1 MPPSPAHGG
10 GRARPAHGR
19 ARQRRLAGPHPRLV
33 PASVAAS
40 WPRGSP
46 GASPASLA
54 GARFPRL
61 AGPRPPPPA
70 WPRLQAARCGGGGWP
85 ARRPA
90 HGRARPRRRLAAAC
104 RPAAARA
111 SRGSPP
117 PSPPVWPCLLAARC
131 GGGGWPARRP
141 ALAPT
146 GAWPWLPAR
155 CRGLPAGAWR
165 GSPPPLAPERKDRI
179 EEGGEE

>member
-33 PASVAAS
+33 PASITAS

-90 HGRARPRRRLAAAC
+90 HRRARPRRRLAAAC
-104 RPAAARA
+104 RPATARFPLLAAPQQRPHPTNVAAPPGRAQRRRRLAGSPARARPHRRLAVAAGLMPRA
-111 SRGSPP
+111 SRRR
-117 PSPPVWPCLLAARC
+117 LARLAA
-131 GGGGWPARRP
+131 PAC
-141 ALAPT
+141 A
-146 GAWPWLPAR
+146 
-155 CRGLPAGAWR
+155 
-165 GSPPPLAPERKDRI
+165 
-179 EEGGEE
+179 